1 MKVAEEKGSD
11 MQTGGSDDEAPGEVG
26 SGERTA
32 HPSRKRR
39 VTVDE
44 ALAQLAGPE
53 SRTFATVF
61 THGSLQVEI
70 YSPQKVDPQQPHSR
84 DEIYV
89 VVQGKGDYTSAA
101 GRQPFE
107 PGDFLFAP
115 AGEVHRFENFTDD
128 SVFWVFFYG
137 PEGGESEH

>member
-1 MKVAEEKGSD
+1 LWNRGTVRRMKGGEE
-11 MQTGGSDDEAPGEVG
+11 GGQICRLAAATMKHREVG
-26 SGERTA
+26 SGERTG

-44 ALAQLAGPE
+44 ALAHLAGPE

-107 PGDFLFAP
+107 SGDFLFAP
-115 AGEVHRFENFTDD
+115 AGEVHRFENFT
-128 SVFWVFFYG
+128 
-137 PEGGESEH
+137 